1 MELILVVRNRFEC
14 NGIRYSLSI
23 ETKWN
28 FFNENEM
35 EGCVFQQAVV
45 LTIFPLKCPWALKG

>member
-23 ETKWN
+23 KTKWKN
-28 FFNENEM
+28 NNENEM
-35 EGCVFQQAVV
+35 EGCIFQRGVV
-45 LTIFPLKCPWALKG
+45 LTIFPLKCPWALRD

>member
-23 ETKWN
+23 ETKWKKN
-28 FFNENEM
+28 IENEM
-35 EGCVFQQAVV
+35 EGCVVFN
-45 LTIFPLKCPWALKG
+45 KG